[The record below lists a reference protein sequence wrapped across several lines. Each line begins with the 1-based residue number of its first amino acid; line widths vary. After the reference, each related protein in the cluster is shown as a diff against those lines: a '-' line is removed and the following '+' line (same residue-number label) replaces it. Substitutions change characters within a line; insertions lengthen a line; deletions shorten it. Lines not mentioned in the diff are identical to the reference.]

1 MRQWPSLADARE
13 GEVKSGLALRVGLV
27 QCAKSV
33 RPYGNRIDDMPA
45 SPPSSNH
52 LTTPARRCNQ
62 SLSHPPPT
70 CMTHYPAH
78 ITRRGYTLVEIHP
91 NPTIRAGVLHACV

>member
-1 MRQWPSLADARE
+1 MRQRPSPADARE
-13 GEVKSGLALRVGLV
+13 GEVKGGLALRVGLV

-45 SPPSSNH
+45 SPPSSNQ

-62 SLSHPPPT
+62 SLSYSPPI
-70 CMTHYPAH
+70 CMTHYPI
-78 ITRRGYTLVEIHP
+78 ITEEAI
-91 NPTIRAGVLHACV
+91 CW

>member
-1 MRQWPSLADARE
+1 MRQRPSPADARE

-52 LTTPARRCNQ
+52 LTTPARTGAT
-62 SLSHPPPT
+62 SLSLIFRPYAWHTTPHT
-70 CMTHYPAH
+70 SHGEA
-78 ITRRGYTLVEIHP
+78 
-91 NPTIRAGVLHACV
+91 IRW